1 MRSEHPY
8 DCIVVLGAAVWPG
21 EQPSPSLKR
30 RTLHAVEQYTAGQA
44 PRILGSGG
52 LGKHPPSEAEMVARI
67 CMAEGVPAE
76 AILREDRSTSTL
88 ENVAFSS
95 RILKEMGARSV
106 LVVTDSYHL
115 TRAVMCFRHFGF
127 VCAGSAPARGKTGTR
142 LHKWIWFHIR
152 ELAALPYY
160 YLKLRRL

>member
-1 MRSEHPY
+1 MRFEHPY
-8 DCIVVLGAAVWPG
+8 DAIVVLGAAVWPG

-30 RTLHAVEQYTAGQA
+30 RTLHAVEQHKAGKA

-52 LGKHPPSEAEMVARI
+52 LGKHPPTEAEMIARI
-67 CMAEGVPAE
+67 CLAEGVLPD

-88 ENVAFSS
+88 ENVAFSA
-95 RILKEMGARSV
+95 RILQDVGARSV

-115 TRAVMCFRHFGF
+115 RRAVMCFRHFGF
-127 VCAGSAPARGKTGTR
+127 ECAGSAPSRGKAGTK